1 MNNEKKDNSLTLEQ
15 FKKIVQDK
23 FFNEYKK
30 QGFKLLQVYEIEAKK
45 YGYANWHHM
54 QTTLK
59 NKAKKEKE
67 DE

>member
-1 MNNEKKDNSLTLEQ
+1 MNNEKIDDSLTLEQ

-30 QGFKLLQVYEIEAKK
+30 QGYKLLQVYEIEAKK
-45 YGYANWHHM
+45 QGYTNWHHM

-59 NKAKKEKE
+59 NREKLE
-67 DE
+67 DEN

>member
-1 MNNEKKDNSLTLEQ
+1 MNNEKIDNSLTLEQ

-30 QGFKLLQVYEIEAKK
+30 YGYKLLQVYEIEAKK

-59 NKAKKEKE
+59 NREKLE
-67 DE
+67 DEN